1 MTDSI
6 DVNVTGRLMLL
17 LTKQGL
23 LDNRCLSIYKSAVCD
38 VVRKHLATDGG
49 DGFAGIDRMLDEQMD
64 LLDVSLQARVRRRDI
79 SAGQSPAAVPD
90 MAVDADATPRHA
102 PETPGKAAREARASS
117 GYMPNVKSMEEK
129 LKDERIPVQ
138 SLLRE
143 DCVRVGLIDKKQAER
158 LILGMTGKT
167 SAAAEQDI
175 VEQLRQTLQ
184 DQVKSFIRKSKG
196 GPWGDPRTQEE
207 LRKDIHAARSV
218 RSVLMLARQVTK
230 EFQTWRDEHQ
240 RGGILGLFSAR
251 KRIVQG

>member
-129 LKDERIPVQ
+129 LKDERKPVQ
-138 SLLRE
+138 KLLTE
-143 DCVRVGLIDKKQAER
+143 DCVHAGLIDKKQAEKMIR
-158 LILGMTGKT
+158 SMLGKPPHE
-167 SAAAEQDI
+167 AELAI
-175 VEQLRQTLQ
+175 VEALRQILQ
-184 DQVKSFIRKSKG
+184 DQVRAAIRRYKNG
-196 GPWGDPRTQEE
+196 GPWASPKAQDDMR
-207 LRKDIHAARSV
+207 RDIHAARSV
-218 RSVLMLARQVTK
+218 KSVLSLARQVVK
-230 EFQTWRDEHQ
+230 EQKAWEAEHGK
-240 RGGILGLFSAR
+240 GGMLGLFAGR
-251 KRIVQG
+251 KTIIG